1 MLWLFHRADKLVNVD
16 VSLAF
21 LPCEHFIVLF
31 LLHLQ
36 AQVLLVLDVGPFLAL
51 ETIQL
56 HRVAIDQIL
65 DHLVVLRD
73 ALLFDSFH
81 LQLQTIQG
89 LLLHFSLAKGW
100 QHLLVLHLKVLVA
113 RQIRQHLCSSPLRVR

>member
-1 MLWLFHRADKLVNVD
+1 MLWLFNRADKLVNVD

-21 LPCEHFIVLF
+21 LSSEHFIVLL

-51 ETIQL
+51 EAIQL
-56 HRVAIDQIL
+56 NRIAIDQIL

-73 ALLFDSFH
+73 ALLLNSLH
-81 LQLQTIQG
+81 LLLQSIQR
-89 LLLHFSLAKGW
+89 LLLHLSLTQGG
-100 QHLLVLHLKVLVA
+100 QHLLVLHLEVLVA
-113 RQIRQHLCSSPLRVR
+113 RQIRQHLCTSPLGIR